1 MKKVILI
8 ALALCCQLSCSK
20 SPETLELSEDACISP
35 LEWGITLDEARAA
48 LSGYELTEKIGE
60 GEASLSFEAPL
71 FGQNVSI
78 ILKLAL
84 FTTGKDLYVPP
95 EQVKPVLWQIH
106 VLARDKDAVKESVS
120 AVLGD
125 QQMRRIG
132 YYNYNGESGIQEGDE
147 LDEEGRY
154 WRSEQT
160 IADLFSEKE
169 LELITSEQVFE
180 RSTDETRF
188 YDTRAYSASWALME
202 NDQVAL
208 ILTGSLLA
216 LRHVLKGE

>member
-1 MKKVILI
+1 LKKVILI